1 MQCGCADAC
10 IDEYDTAGRLWK
22 VFVNSQLET
31 EYGYH
36 PNGSRTSR
44 AAGAV
49 TAGSFDAQDR
59 IETWG
64 ALAFTHTPN
73 GERLTKTD
81 TATAQTTTY
90 TTDAL
95 GNLLRVVLPTGPTID
110 YVIDGLNRRI
120 GKKHNGTLVQ
130 GFLYRDLLE
139 PIAELDG
146 AGQLVSRFVYASK
159 PHVPDYMLKGGQTYR
174 IVSDHLGSVR
184 LVVNVADGSIAQR
197 IDYDEFGRVTL
208 DTNPGFQPFG
218 FAGGLYD
225 ADTGL
230 VRFGARDYDPETGRW
245 TAKDPIAFAGGDPN
259 LYAYVLNDPIN
270 LVDQD
275 GRIAF
280 IPALGIALA
289 ASTFVGVGV
298 PIVIAEVAE
307 ALGLAPEG
315 SADEASAAADFVG
328 DLNAAIFAGASLGA
342 GAAAVCESAAAGF
355 TNPVAN
361 NQVAAFVSGLSGGPA
376 PGLAG
381 SAGRL
386 TRQAI
391 RLLQ

>member
-1 MQCGCADAC
+1 
-10 IDEYDTAGRLWK
+10 
-22 VFVNSQLET
+22 
-31 EYGYH
+31 
-36 PNGSRTSR
+36 
-44 AAGAV
+44 
-49 TAGSFDAQDR
+49 
-59 IETWG
+59 
-64 ALAFTHTPN
+64 
-73 GERLTKTD
+73 
-81 TATAQTTTY
+81 
-90 TTDAL
+90 
-95 GNLLRVVLPTGPTID
+95 
-110 YVIDGLNRRI
+110 
-120 GKKHNGTLVQ
+120 
-130 GFLYRDLLE
+130 
-139 PIAELDG
+139 
-146 AGQLVSRFVYASK
+146 
-159 PHVPDYMLKGGQTYR
+159 
-174 IVSDHLGSVR
+174 
-184 LVVNVADGSIAQR
+184 
-197 IDYDEFGRVTL
+197 
-208 DTNPGFQPFG
+208 
-218 FAGGLYD
+218 
-225 ADTGL
+225 
-230 VRFGARDYDPETGRW
+230 
-245 TAKDPIAFAGGDPN
+245 
-259 LYAYVLNDPIN
+259 VLNDPVN
-270 LVDQD
+270 LVDPD